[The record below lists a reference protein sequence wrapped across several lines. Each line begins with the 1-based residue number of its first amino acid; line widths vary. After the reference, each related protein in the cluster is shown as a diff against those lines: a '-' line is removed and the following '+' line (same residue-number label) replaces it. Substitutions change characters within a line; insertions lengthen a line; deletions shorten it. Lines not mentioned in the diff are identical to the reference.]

1 VVAPQAQEALERV
14 RGIFLESRTRQKIPY
29 FLDFLSLFQNSMKGL
44 LPQAGLASKATATQI
59 AQWQAK
65 VTRSPAGVGL
75 SLRKIRDFAII
86 NIEYLDV

>member
-1 VVAPQAQEALERV
+1 
-14 RGIFLESRTRQKIPY
+14 
-29 FLDFLSLFQNSMKGL
+29 MKGL
-44 LPQAGLASKATATQI
+44 LPQAGLASKAAATQI

-65 VTRSPAGVGL
+65 VTRSPADVGL